1 MLPVQRSMFLII
13 NPSDSSGSANLA
25 IGVRQDANAEAGHR
39 PSSPRSTG
47 SVDSTGDAG
56 TPVSAFSADTQP
68 TMLPTARATLQA
80 RLPRVRNGPSIVIT
94 ERQRMTTATSLI
106 VAGGISAATS
116 LGLIVYSL
124 AKSTVDPRHAA
135 WNENA
140 RIGGA
145 VASGLAG
152 IGCIATG
159 VSLLTVPSANTL
171 GDVEAQIQ
179 LTHSPLPTPHLPVE
193 MQTIVVEPNV
203 VNTSASAAAQAR
215 NEPTS
220 VRWDA
225 AAASAQL
232 PFSTD
237 HD

>member
-80 RLPRVRNGPSIVIT
+80 RLPRVRNGPTIVIT
-94 ERQRMTTATSLI
+94 ERQRTTTATSLI

-179 LTHSPLPTPHLPVE
+179 LTPPPSFPRGPVE

-203 VNTSASAAAQAR
+203 VDTSASAAAQAASK
-215 NEPTS
+215 PTS
-220 VRWDA
+220 ARWDA

-232 PFSTD
+232 PFSND